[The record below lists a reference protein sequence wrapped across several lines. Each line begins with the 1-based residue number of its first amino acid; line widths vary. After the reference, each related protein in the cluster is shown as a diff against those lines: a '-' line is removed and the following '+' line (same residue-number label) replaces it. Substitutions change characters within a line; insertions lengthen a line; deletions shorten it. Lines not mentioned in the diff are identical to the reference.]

1 MLMELQLGHW
11 PLVSCSTPEQNHFT
25 SEINF
30 TKSSITPM
38 KPFILMVFISR
49 TWYRVL
55 QRLTYLFGQSQMRG
69 NMFMQSEFGRFREP
83 ERIILWHL
91 ENPSVWLSLRQ
102 IIS

>member
-1 MLMELQLGHW
+1 MWMGLLLDHW

-55 QRLTYLFGQSQMRG
+55 LRLTYLFGQRRMLANMPMR
-69 NMFMQSEFGRFREP
+69 SAFGRFREP

-91 ENPSVWLSLRQ
+91 ENPSVWLSLPQ